1 IEINYGDD
9 FLLALFHLNYA
20 YGWELPSSPLVT
32 YIPDIL
38 MGSASSTDDTM
49 PYSCIDYLTSVC
61 QGISSD
67 PLRLIRLL
75 IELIRADIN
84 HLPEYRRPKTLLG
97 LLEHAKTHLSLTELR
112 SYSPSCRRL
121 TRYIK
126 ESYKQFEKSWLD
138 NDNSYR
144 RVDRTELKTICE
156 EVVTLLNPTEPW
168 EGEETDISWPVHLLR
183 STGTKDA
190 PFKDEVEKE
199 IESQN
204 VVGDGRGEA
213 DQSVH
218 DEQGAREKDV
228 SMTVQ
233 DIPSKEVVKNELEPH
248 SLGKGEAE
256 QLTDDEPKA
265 ENGATSAIVPTVLPC
280 FTVAVEAQNWLY
292 PRYLRL
298 ILMNISPL
306 IRELYGSGVM
316 STPKPK
322 AVDNASKDTESN
334 AVAINGVTSTIKVY
348 RKYFGPGEVASMGL
362 KQRGNVSEDAQEK
375 TRQMACTFIE
385 SVGLRMATA
394 DCKKDVSQAALYVSA
409 KLHDTIKKPQDILD
423 VAYTIRY
430 PNSVNAVTGMA
441 DIDGERKAEDRKRLL
456 AIERLVLE
464 TICFNF
470 TIQMAFPYII
480 KFARQLGASKDLTK
494 LAWPALLATFEAPSL
509 SPAEETTKAQA
520 LVDLFSHAGEWES
533 KYLANIG
540 DLHEICQS
548 ILNLLVSASG
558 SISHSYNT
566 SPATPPSPSPYPS
579 PRTPNPFKNLS
590 GGSTAAE
597 QTLLFTSSHF
607 LRLKIALREQHET
620 LKTEGYPFRKREQSK
635 PTIHRPSVTK
645 DDAANATAPSA
656 SSKEGEDP
664 ANNLVGKNEA
674 TMSTV
679 IHVSGRPMKAK
690 ATRAKKTPIKPRAR
704 SRSVTTTSS
713 RSRASSVVD
722 DEDEDVASSA
732 APDELVHEQAREIE
746 DDEDPLEE
754 DSVAFDTSD
763 SERDNEGNPV
773 DSPIKKA
780 SKSTHGVTKKPRKQP
795 GPPPMETFI
804 NQTAFDVYFAHASSR
819 LQISRHILSSLVEPL
834 TNDEVNRVYDQMR
847 TRVEEYVP
855 IRRLHDYHEA
865 CFQRYWVELHN
876 GFNLLFHGYGSK
888 RETLMKFGRAW
899 CSKRGHVIVING
911 FNKGSSFK
919 AIMSA
924 FEKIPGLANAPLSIG
939 GWEGQLSRIYDFF
952 RQSQHQ
958 PLYVII
964 HNIESPTL
972 RDQKTHSV
980 LSTLALH
987 PRIHLIAS
995 ADHINAG
1002 LIWTSNEISS
1012 PKHAETPKGGD
1023 IPSGRGFSWL
1033 FHDLTTFQPYVEE
1046 MRSRDITALPSQGQL
1061 SSGVVSGQA
1070 LTEPAMLHILASVTE
1085 KAKRLFQLLATRQ
1098 LAAMDEVSSKQITGT
1113 AGLEKYGMQYDLLF
1127 NEARKNFIAT
1137 SDIAL
1142 RALLGEFID
1151 HEMVKSG
1158 GQPEVLWIPASREVV
1173 GRVLQNMQSQT

>member
-20 YGWELPSSPLVT
+20 YGWESPSSPLVT

-38 MGSASSTDDTM
+38 MGSASSTDDAM
-49 PYSCIDYLTSVC
+49 PYSCIDYLISVC
-61 QGISSD
+61 QRISSD

-97 LLEHAKTHLSLTELR
+97 LLEHAKTHLSTELR
-112 SYSPSCRRL
+112 PYSPSCRRL

-126 ESYKQFEKSWLD
+126 ESYKQFEENWLD
-138 NDNSYR
+138 NDDSYR
-144 RVDRTELKTICE
+144 RVDRTELKTVCE

-183 STGTKDA
+183 PTGTKGA

-199 IESQN
+199 TESQN

-213 DQSVH
+213 EQSVH
-218 DEQGAREKDV
+218 DEQGAKEKDV

-233 DIPSKEVVKNELEPH
+233 GIPSKEVVENELEPH
-248 SLGKGEAE
+248 SLGQGETE
-256 QLTDDEPKA
+256 QPTDNEPKS
-265 ENGATSAIVPTVLPC
+265 ENGATSAIVPTVFSC
-280 FTVAVEAQNWLY
+280 FTVEVEVRKLVVSSLFAGGE
-292 PRYLRL
+292 YLL
-298 ILMNISPL
+298 HLFST
-306 IRELYGSGVM
+306 GVM

-322 AVDNASKDTESN
+322 AVDNGSKDTDSN
-334 AVAINGVTSTIKVY
+334 AIAINGVTSTIKVY

-385 SVGLRMATA
+385 SVGLRMGFPRKTIGTA
-394 DCKKDVSQAALYVSA
+394 QTLYHRFRLYFPMKDFNYYDVSQATLYVSA

-464 TICFNF
+464 TISFNF

-494 LAWPALLATFEAPSL
+494 LAWRLCADRHVSIYFLLFSEGSFEFDSHRTVIALEYPPHSIALSCLFLAALLATFEAPSL

-607 LRLKIALREQHET
+607 LRLKIALREQHEA

-635 PTIHRPSVTK
+635 PTVHRPNVTK
-645 DDAANATAPSA
+645 DNAANAATASA
-656 SSKEGEDP
+656 NSKEGEDP
-664 ANNLVGKNEA
+664 ANNL
-674 TMSTV
+674 MSAV
-679 IHVSGRPMKAK
+679 IHVSGHPMKAK
-690 ATRAKKTPIKPRAR
+690 ATRTKKTPIKPRAR
-704 SRSVTTTSS
+704 SRSVATTSS

-732 APDELVHEQAREIE
+732 APDDLVHEQAREME

-763 SERDNEGNPV
+763 SERDNEGNPM

-780 SKSTHGVTKKPRKQP
+780 SKSTHGGTKKPRKQP

-819 LQISRHILSSLVEPL
+819 LQISRHVLSSLIEPL
-834 TNDEVNRVYDQMR
+834 TNDEVNQVYDQMR
-847 TRVEEYVP
+847 TRAEG
-855 IRRLHDYHEA
+855 
-865 CFQRYWVELHN
+865 
-876 GFNLLFHGYGSK
+876 GFD
-888 RETLMKFGRAW
+888 
-899 CSKRGHVIVING
+899 
-911 FNKGSSFK
+911 KGSSFK

-924 FEKIPGLANAPLSIG
+924 FEKIPELVNTPLSIS

-952 RQSQHQ
+952 RQSQHP
-958 PLYVII
+958 PLYIII

-995 ADHINAG
+995 ADHINTG

-1012 PKHAETPKGGD
+1012 PKHPETSKGAD
-1023 IPSGRGFSWL
+1023 IPSGRGFSLL
-1033 FHDLTTFQPYVEE
+1033 FHDLTTFQPYLEE

-1061 SSGVVSGQA
+1061 SSGIVSGQA

-1158 GQPEVLWIPASREVV
+1158 GQPE
-1173 GRVLQNMQSQT
+1173 